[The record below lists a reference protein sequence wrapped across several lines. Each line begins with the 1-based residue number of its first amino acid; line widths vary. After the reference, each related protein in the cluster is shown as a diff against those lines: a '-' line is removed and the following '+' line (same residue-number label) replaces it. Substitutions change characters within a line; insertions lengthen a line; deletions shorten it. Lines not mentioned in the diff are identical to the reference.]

1 MKILPISIRS
11 LESIIRL
18 SYAFAKL
25 RLSKQVEIPDAI
37 NSLYL
42 YLKAFYGGY
51 ENLSENFFNGY
62 ENLIRVHKEKMESRQ
77 GAMNGTGAT
86 PGQPT

>member
-25 RLSKQVEIPDAI
+25 RLSKLVEIPDAI
-37 NSLYL
+37 NSLFI

-51 ENLSENFFNGY
+51 ENLSENFFSGY
-62 ENLIRVHKEKMESRQ
+62 EHLI
-77 GAMNGTGAT
+77 
-86 PGQPT
+86 